1 MKSVYVVEDDA
12 NIREIE
18 IFALKNSGY
27 EVDGFTNASDFFEG
41 LGKKRPALILLDIM
55 LPDEDGISVL
65 KKLRS
70 DADTRDL
77 AVIMVT
83 AKTSEID
90 KVKGLDSG
98 ADDYITK
105 PFGVMELISRVKA
118 LLRRTEPERPE
129 PCLILSE
136 IVLNTSNRS
145 CLVSGIPAELTYK
158 EFELLTLLIQNAGKV
173 LTRDVL
179 MERIWGIDFIG
190 ESRTLD
196 VHIKTLRKKL
206 GAAGQHIKTIRN
218 VGYLAEQGEHR

>member
-41 LGKKRPALILLDIM
+41 LGKKKPALILLDIM

-98 ADDYITK
+98 ADDYIT
-105 PFGVMELISRVKA
+105 
-118 LLRRTEPERPE
+118 
-129 PCLILSE
+129 
-136 IVLNTSNRS
+136 
-145 CLVSGIPAELTYK
+145 
-158 EFELLTLLIQNAGKV
+158 
-173 LTRDVL
+173 
-179 MERIWGIDFIG
+179 
-190 ESRTLD
+190 
-196 VHIKTLRKKL
+196 
-206 GAAGQHIKTIRN
+206 
-218 VGYLAEQGEHR
+218 